1 MLSIRSF
8 ARAAPRTISRLTAS
22 AIRRPAPRVSLLQA
36 AWKPAP
42 VQSVAAFTSSA
53 LRRSKGGEGDDELA
67 AKLEAELEM
76 ENEMKDQEGVP
87 ASVKDYLENCPFEII
102 DVPGVEDVVLTRQF
116 GDEKIQITF
125 SIADINN
132 LEGEE
137 PYEDNAMAD
146 EEDNINQ
153 GNSNTFKQAPE
164 DSIEE
169 EQGEATGDQQERSY
183 PARLNII
190 IEKAGKGA
198 LNVESVVQD
207 GVHMIDNVYY
217 YADAAFAYAKTPESI
232 QGRQNVYS
240 GPPFANLDENLQI
253 MMERYLDERGINA
266 ALAIFVPDYIDMKE
280 QKEYLR
286 WLSNVKDFVE
296 A

>member
-22 AIRRPAPRVSLLQA
+22 AIRRPSPRVSLLHA

-42 VQSVAAFTSSA
+42 IQSAAAFTSSA

-76 ENEMKDQEGVP
+76 ENEMKDQEGLP
-87 ASVKDYLENCPFEII
+87 TSVKDYLENCPFEII
-102 DVPGVEDVVLTRQF
+102 DTPGVEDVVLTRKF

-125 SIADINN
+125 SISDINN
-132 LEGEE
+132 VEGEE

-153 GNSNTFKQAPE
+153 GDPKSFKSAPE

-169 EQGEATGDQQERSY
+169 EQGEGAAEGERSY

-207 GVHMIDNVYY
+207 SVHMIDNVYY
-217 YADAAFAYAKTPESI
+217 YADASHAYAKTPEAI
-232 QGRQNVYS
+232 QGRQSIYS
-240 GPPFANLDENLQI
+240 GPPFANLDENLQ
-253 MMERYLDERGINA
+253 MLMERYLDERGINA

-286 WLSNVKDFVE
+286 WLANVKDFVE

>member
-22 AIRRPAPRVSLLQA
+22 AISRPSPRVSLLQA

-42 VQSVAAFTSSA
+42 IQSFAAFTSSA
-53 LRRSKGGEGDDELA
+53 LRRSKGGEGDDELV
-67 AKLEAELEM
+67 AKLDAELEM
-76 ENEMKDQEGVP
+76 ENEMKDQEGLP
-87 ASVKDYLENCPFEII
+87 TSVKDYLENCPFEII
-102 DVPGVEDVVLTRQF
+102 DTPGVEDVVLTRKF

-125 SIADINN
+125 SISDINN
-132 LEGEE
+132 IEGEE

-153 GNSNTFKQAPE
+153 GDPSSFKTAPE
-164 DSIEE
+164 DSIAEGE
-169 EQGEATGDQQERSY
+169 GEAGEQQERSY

-207 GVHMIDNVYY
+207 GVHMVDNVYY

-232 QGRQNVYS
+232 QGRQNIYS
-240 GPPFANLDENLQI
+240 GPPFANLDENLQA

-266 ALAIFVPDYIDMKE
+266 ALAVFVPDYIDMKE